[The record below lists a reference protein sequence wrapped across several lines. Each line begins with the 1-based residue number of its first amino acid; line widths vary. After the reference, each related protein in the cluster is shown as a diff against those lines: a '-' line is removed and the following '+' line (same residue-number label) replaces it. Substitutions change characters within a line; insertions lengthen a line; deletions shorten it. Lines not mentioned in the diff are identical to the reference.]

1 MAFKIRAAKG
11 SRPLFQGRDKKE
23 EEGSGILLPQILH
36 PIHHPLQYPILHL
49 IFHLILYLILRLI
62 LSSSSPNSSSNSSSN
77 SSFNISSNPGT
88 DQTPAR
94 SYIHHEQPDQTD
106 TGYNKRIRISDDIYD
121 SLQEFGKRHQTKKL
135 FRNIATLASEQRRTC
150 EAKTTWKDSDRISP
164 I

>member
-1 MAFKIRAAKG
+1 MFQLQNGFQNQSSQGFQTFISGKG
-11 SRPLFQGRDKKE
+11 QKRGRRVRDPVT
-23 EEGSGILLPQILH
+23 ST
-36 PIHHPLQYPILHL
+36 
-49 IFHLILYLILRLI
+49 
-62 LSSSSPNSSSNSSSN
+62 SSSSPIFNSSSSSSSN